1 MMDTFAR
8 QQLREFLGESLEAA
22 GDSHGFADGSSLFLS
37 GRLDSLTMT
46 KLVVFLEEIFGI
58 DFADVDFDVELIDSV
73 DAIAALLQQAA
84 SCGQALPR

>member
-1 MMDTFAR
+1 MMDTMAR

-22 GDSHGFADGSSLFLS
+22 GDSHGFADDSSLFLS

-46 KLVVFLEEIFGI
+46 KLVVFLEETFGI

-73 DAIAALLQQAA
+73 DAIAALLQQAPA
-84 SCGQALPR
+84 CDQALPR